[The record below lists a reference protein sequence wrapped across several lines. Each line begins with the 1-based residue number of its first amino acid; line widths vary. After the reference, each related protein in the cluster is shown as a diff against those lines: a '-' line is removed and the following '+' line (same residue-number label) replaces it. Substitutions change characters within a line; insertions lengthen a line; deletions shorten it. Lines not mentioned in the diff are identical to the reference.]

1 MEKPWL
7 KFYDPGVP
15 RTMQYPDLN
24 MYQVLQMTIE
34 ENPRGVATI
43 FFGARL
49 TYVQLGRLVDRFAD
63 ALAALGVA
71 KGDRVALL
79 LPNFPGYVIAHF
91 AALKLGAVLVPTNP
105 LYVERELE
113 HQMNDSG
120 AETLIVLDQLFATFA
135 KVRERTPVRRVVVM
149 SVKDFLPFPL
159 RLLYGLK
166 HRSPVVAD
174 EARGVHLYSRLSRQK
189 FPRHPGVFVKPDDV
203 AMLLYTGGT
212 TGVSKGAVLTHRN
225 VVVNVHQTMS
235 WLWTLEK
242 KKEVILCVLPFFHSY
257 GMTTGLHL
265 AVLAQS
271 AMLLLPR
278 FELAD
283 VARAIRKHRPSVFCA
298 VPSMYNAIN
307 RYQQLE
313 PRHLSSIKLCV
324 SGGAALPAEVQA
336 RFEER
341 TGGKLVEGYGL
352 TETSP
357 VAFVNPVYGHRKIG
371 TIGVPIPDTEAC
383 VVDLDTREAL
393 PPGEVGELAIR
404 GPQVMQ
410 GYWNRPEETA
420 AVLRDG
426 WLLTGDMAV
435 QDEEGFFRIVDRKKD
450 VIISA
455 GMNVF
460 PREVEEV
467 LHQHPKIVEAA
478 VIGARSQVR
487 EEIVKAYIVVEKGQ
501 TLTKAEIVEFCRDKL
516 AKFKIPKQIEF
527 VDALPKSAMG
537 KVLKRV
543 LKDREGK
550 PEGGKPAE

>member
-7 KFYDPGVP
+7 KYYDQGVP
-15 RTMQYPDLN
+15 GTMEYPDLN

-34 ENPRGVATI
+34 ENPKGTATI
-43 FFGARL
+43 FFGSKLSYAE
-49 TYVQLGRLVDRFAD
+49 LGRAVERFSN
-63 ALAALGVA
+63 ALAGLGVE

-79 LPNFPGYVIAHF
+79 LPNLPGYVVAHF
-91 AALKLGAVLVPTNP
+91 AALRLGAILVPTNP

-120 AETLIVLDQLFATFA
+120 AETLIVLDKLYPTFE
-135 KVRERTPVRRVVVM
+135 KVREHTGIRRVVIM
-149 SVKDFLPFPL
+149 SVKDFLPFHL
-159 RLLYGLK
+159 KFLYGLK
-166 HRSPVVAD
+166 NRSALAEDPSRHVYF
-174 EARGVHLYSRLSRQK
+174 YSRLMQRS
-189 FPRHPGVFVKPDDV
+189 FPRHPGVFVKPDDI

-212 TGVSKGAVLTHRN
+212 TGLSKGAVLTHRN
-225 VVVNVHQTMS
+225 IVINVYQTIS
-235 WLWTLEK
+235 WLWTLVK
-242 KKEVILCVLPFFHSY
+242 KQEVIFCVLPFFHSY

-271 AMLLLPR
+271 AMLMLPR
-278 FELAD
+278 FELKD
-283 VARAIRKHRPSVFCA
+283 VAQAIKKHRPSVFCA

-307 RYQQLE
+307 RYPQLE
-313 PRHLSSIKLCV
+313 PHHLSSIKLCV
-324 SGGAALPAEVQA
+324 SGGAALPEEVQT

-371 TIGVPIPDTEAC
+371 TIGVPIPDTEAR
-383 VVDLDTREAL
+383 VVDLDTREDL

-410 GYWNRPEETA
+410 GYWNRPDETA

-426 WLLTGDMAV
+426 WLFTGDMAMR
-435 QDEEGFFRIVDRKKD
+435 DEEGFFRIVDRKKD

-478 VIGARSQVR
+478 VIGAASQVR
-487 EEIVKAYIVVEKGQ
+487 DEVVKAYIVVEKGQ
-501 TLTKAEIVEFCRDKL
+501 ELTKAEVVEFCRDKL
-516 AKFKIPKQIEF
+516 AKFKIPRQIEI

-543 LKDREGK
+543 LKDRQPK
-550 PEGGKPAE
+550 K